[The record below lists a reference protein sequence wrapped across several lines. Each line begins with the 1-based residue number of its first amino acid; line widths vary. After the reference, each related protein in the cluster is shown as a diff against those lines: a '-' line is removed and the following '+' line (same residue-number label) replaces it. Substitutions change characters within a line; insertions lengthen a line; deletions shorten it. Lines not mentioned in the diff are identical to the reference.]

1 MATNNREQKYIFVPL
16 KKNSESVL
24 KLQRIES
31 MTGDGVP
38 DVIGT
43 NRKGRGFWLEMK
55 FFESW
60 PARATTLP
68 FKSAFEKGQQSFLT
82 SWSDWKFSSFVLLK
96 VDSEK
101 AYYLVHPSLRLKEY
115 TKHEILAMV
124 AASGS
129 INHIIKYLEELS

>member
-16 KKNSESVL
+16 KKHSESVL

-60 PARATTLP
+60 PARATTAP
-68 FKSAFEKGQQSFLT
+68 FRNAFEKGQCSFLS
-82 SWSDWKFSSFVLLK
+82 SWNDWRYPSFVLLK

-101 AYYLVHPSLRLKEY
+101 
-115 TKHEILAMV
+115 M
-124 AASGS
+124 
-129 INHIIKYLEELS
+129 

>member
-16 KKNSESVL
+16 KKHSESVL

-60 PARATTLP
+60 PARATTAP
-68 FKSAFEKGQQSFLT
+68 FRNAFEKGQCSFLS
-82 SWSDWKFSSFVLLK
+82 SWNDWKYPSFVLLK

-101 AYYLVHPSLRLKEY
+101 MFYLVHPSIELKRY
-115 TKHEILAMV
+115 NAADVQREIIV
-124 AASGS
+124 KGT
-129 INHIIKYLEELS
+129 IHHIIKYLEELS